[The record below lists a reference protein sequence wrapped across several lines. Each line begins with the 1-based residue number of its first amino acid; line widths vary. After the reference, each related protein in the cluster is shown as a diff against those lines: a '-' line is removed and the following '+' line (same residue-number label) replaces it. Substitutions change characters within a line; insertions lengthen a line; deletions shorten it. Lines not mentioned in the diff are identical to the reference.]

1 MHHRRQSLA
10 HSSHAILAHQQQ
22 GAKQAMTH
30 RGIKETKDLIHKEG
44 GHARALRRAHGRALL
59 LMTRGLSQ
67 WVAKEGKP

>member
-1 MHHRRQSLA
+1 
-10 HSSHAILAHQQQ
+10 
-22 GAKQAMTH
+22 MTH